1 MAYVAK
7 SKSISYPSAL
17 AFTEL
22 KNSVKLV
29 QKDSVSISSSQ
40 HRTRELATQLALKY
54 ADYWFTLCAVLD
66 MSHCCVCAGVTR
78 ISCEGMTDAV
88 ILLVVQG
95 VVL

>member
-7 SKSISYPSAL
+7 SKSINYPLAL

-40 HRTRELATQLALKY
+40 HRTRELATAGAEVCGLLV
-54 ADYWFTLCAVLD
+54 TLCAVLD

-78 ISCEGMTDAV
+78 ISCERMKDAV